1 MSDPQAT
8 TKVEAF
14 TVTDATKTSSFKLP
28 GLRWWMMAVLML
40 GSILNYL
47 TRSTLAVA
55 APTLLNDLK
64 INEHQYSYIVTAFQ
78 IAIMFQ
84 PLCGYVMDVL
94 GLRIGLAMFAT
105 TWSLVNMA
113 HGFAHSWPMLAGLRA
128 LLGFSEGSANPAGMK
143 ATAEWFPAK
152 ERGLAGGIY
161 NIGASVGSMVAPPLV
176 VWAILTYNW
185 QSAFVITGAMGVL
198 WVGLWLLLYRSPDE
212 HPALSDSER
221 NYIKSG
227 QEKFLAGDGKRP
239 SILSLAQQRNFWG
252 IAIPRF
258 LADPTWGTLTFWLP
272 LYLNQVR
279 HFDLKQIAMFA
290 WMPFLAADLGCLFG
304 PAVTAA
310 LQKYFGLTLVNARRS
325 VFTLGAF
332 MMIGIAFAGMVQN
345 PYTAVALISLA
356 GFAHQTLSVTVITM
370 SSDLFK
376 RTEVATV
383 AGMAGT
389 MGNAGLLL
397 FSLMIGAL
405 VKTIGYSPFFVC
417 LSALDLIGAVVLW
430 TVLRR
435 PGEGRLQVS

>member
-1 MSDPQAT
+1 
-8 TKVEAF
+8 
-14 TVTDATKTSSFKLP
+14 
-28 GLRWWMMAVLML
+28 
-40 GSILNYL
+40 
-47 TRSTLAVA
+47 
-55 APTLLNDLK
+55 
-64 INEHQYSYIVTAFQ
+64 
-78 IAIMFQ
+78 
-84 PLCGYVMDVL
+84 
-94 GLRIGLAMFAT
+94 
-105 TWSLVNMA
+105 
-113 HGFAHSWPMLAGLRA
+113 MLAGLRA

-176 VWAILTYNW
+176 VWAILSYNW
-185 QSAFVITGAMGVL
+185 QSAFVITGAMGLL

-221 NYIKSG
+221 TYIKSG

-332 MMIGIAFAGMVQN
+332 MMIGIAFAGLVQS

-376 RTEVATV
+376 RSEVATV

-389 MGNAGLLL
+389 MGNAGLML
-397 FSLMIGAL
+397 FSLLIGAL

-417 LSALDLIGAVVLW
+417 LSVLDLLGAVVLW

-435 PGEGRLQVS
+435 PEEAGLQVS